1 MLQPSRI
8 APLAL
13 AACVALALASP
24 AMAGKNIDR
33 VFGSITAEAG
43 EEYGSLDSVNG
54 SITIRDGAK
63 VRSADTVN
71 GSIRIGSKAEVGSAE
86 TVNGGIRVGDGA
98 KVRDLETVN
107 GGIRIDDGAEIERDV
122 EAVNGS
128 IELRGKAKVGG
139 DVENVNGRIEL
150 DDARVGGNVTT
161 TNGDITLRKGSVIEG
176 DLHVRKPQG
185 WWFQGNSDK
194 PRITLEGGSEV
205 KGALIFDQE
214 VELHVEAGAKHGA
227 IRGEKA
233 PAKLEKE

>member
-13 AACVALALASP
+13 AACVAWALASP
-24 AMAGKNIDR
+24 AFAGKNVDR

-71 GSIRIGSKAEVGSAE
+71 GSIRIGSEAEVGSAE
-86 TVNGGIRVGDGA
+86 TVNGSIRVGDRA
-98 KVRDLETVN
+98 RVSVVETVN
-107 GGIRIDDGAEIERDV
+107 GGIRIDDGAAIERHV

-128 IELRGKAKVGG
+128 IELGSKAQVGG

-150 DDARVGGNVTT
+150 DDARVGGDVAT
-161 TNGDITLRKGSVIEG
+161 TNGDITLRKGSVIAG
-176 DLHVRKPQG
+176 DLRVHKPQG
-185 WWFQGNSDK
+185 FWFNGNSSK
-194 PRITLEGGSEV
+194 PRVTLEAGSEV
-205 KGALIFDQE
+205 KGNLVLDRE
-214 VELHVEAGAKHGA
+214 VELVIEPGAKHGA

-233 PAKLEKE
+233 PSKLEKE